1 MEMQFRV
8 HKKNRGQL
16 QGWVHTLRKA
26 LPLLSW
32 IALVSFNDL
41 RFGNNVYILWLYMLK
56 NFEINLA

>member
-8 HKKNRGQL
+8 HKKIRGQL

-32 IALVSFNDL
+32 IALVGFNDL
-41 RFGNNVYILWLYMLK
+41 RFGNNVYILRLCMLK